1 MKNIKKMLVVTG
13 IVALTSQIYLDIIV
27 SHFKI
32 SLGIIFFAIFLY
44 IYRELNAIIIGV
56 FTGFSVYFLRVL
68 VYSIRDGVIS
78 DVAFTYFPEIFF
90 YIFYGVFFT
99 ILIKKN
105 SSYDI
110 NKYFII
116 TVFSDYFA
124 NLIEMYI
131 RINGELFTS
140 RFESVGF
147 LLLVA
152 TIRSGVVWIV
162 LNIFKYYKMLLLKEE
177 HEERYKK
184 LLLLTSRLK
193 TEMYWAEKSM
203 NNIESVMTSAYELY
217 GKISLNQENETWADR
232 AITIAKDVHEIKKE
246 FGLVVRGVEE
256 ITENRYSDDGIY
268 FEDIIKILQESMKSE
283 ISFKNLNIDLEFS
296 VGENFF
302 TKKHYY
308 LMSIFRN
315 LIMNSIDAI
324 ITNCK
329 DKKALL
335 NDKITFNH
343 EDNESV
349 HVFTITDTG
358 CGIKQEDIIYIFS
371 PGFSTK
377 IDYNTGNINRG
388 LGLSLVKDIVEIYLE
403 GNIEV
408 NSVEGKGTTF
418 KISIL
423 KEILEEFK

>member
-1 MKNIKKMLVVTG
+1 MKNIKRMLVVTG
-13 IVALTSQIYLDIIV
+13 VVALTSQIYLDIIV
-27 SHFKI
+27 TDFKI
-32 SLGIIFFAIFLY
+32 SLGIIFFAIFLF
-44 IYRELNAIIIGV
+44 IYRELNPIIIGV
-56 FTGFSVYFLRVL
+56 LTGFSVYVLRVI
-68 VYSIRDGVIS
+68 VYLIGNGVTS
-78 DVAFTYFPEIFF
+78 GVAWIYFPEIFF
-90 YIFYGVFFT
+90 YISYGVFFT

-131 RINGELFTS
+131 RINGEIFTS
-140 RFESVGF
+140 RFESIGL

-152 TIRSGVVWIV
+152 TIRSSVVWIV
-162 LNIFKYYKMLLLKEE
+162 INVFKYYKMLLLKEE

-203 NNIESVMTSAYELY
+203 NNIEKVMTSAYELY
-217 GKISLNQENETWADR
+217 GKISSDQESETWADR

-256 ITENRYSDDGIY
+256 ITENRFSDDGIY
-268 FEDIIKILQESMKSE
+268 FIDIIKILQESMKSE
-283 ISFKNLNIDLEFS
+283 ISFKDLNIDLEFS

-324 ITNCK
+324 STNNK
-329 DKKALL
+329 DEKTLI
-335 NDKITFNH
+335 NDKITFIH
-343 EDNESV
+343 QDNKRQ
-349 HVFTITDTG
+349 HIFTITDTG
-358 CGIKQEDIIYIFS
+358 CGIKQEDIIHIFS

-377 IDYNTGNINRG
+377 INYDTGNINRG

-408 NSVEGKGTTF
+408 TSVEGKGTKF
-418 KISIL
+418 KIIIL